1 MCTFFHNKNDR
12 EKCLAP
18 KIKPQY
24 SSSLKCPQYILN
36 TLYILEYCSF
46 KLCCKNNFSQ
56 KLEPLIETYLYKFL
70 FVVVA
75 IRIHAWLNEVHS
87 YTSYGENM
95 QMKYTGA
102 EIFTMSTGN
111 GDLVVVPK
119 IRHVNFNERI
129 SDFSAV
135 LSVMLCR
142 WIFGSF
148 CIYIYI
154 IYSSMN
160 GWN

>member
-12 EKCLAP
+12 EICLAP
-18 KIKPQY
+18 KLKR
-24 SSSLKCPQYILN
+24 SLKCPQSILN

-56 KLEPLIETYLYKFL
+56 KWEPLIETYLYKFL
-70 FVVVA
+70 SVVTM
-75 IRIHAWLNEVHS
+75 RTHAWSNEVQ
-87 YTSYGENM
+87 YTSLQNM

-135 LSVMLCR
+135 LSVVLCR
-142 WIFGSF
+142 KIFGSF
-148 CIYIYI
+148 CI
-154 IYSSMN
+154 
-160 GWN
+160 